1 MTPLKALLIAATAL
15 APLAAHAKEAS
26 PPKPVAM
33 VVPGFADFLAIDGD
47 TVWATNR
54 FSVEQWSLKGK
65 KAETPM
71 GRACGGMSVD
81 YGSLWVADC
90 PENAVKRI
98 DIKTGKLLATISTGI
113 ANNMEGEL
121 NTVTGAGSAWIASE
135 ASGKIARIDVATNKI
150 VATIPTA
157 PGSWYLTFGLG
168 ALWAVSGKEQLLSRI
183 DPATNTVTGTVAL
196 GKYPGF
202 LVAGEGAVWVQEQ
215 GDGTVAKIDPATM
228 TVTMRI
234 KVGDNLKYGDIDV
247 GDGKVWLRTTDD
259 QEFVVIDAQTGA
271 ILSRVGKPV
280 HSGGLRWTPKG
291 VWTSAHDFHLLTWWP
306 KGAELAKP

>member
-1 MTPLKALLIAATAL
+1 MNPLKALLLSAAFM
-15 APLAAHAKEAS
+15 PGLAAAKPAPAPE
-26 PPKPVAM
+26 PV
-33 VVPGFADFLAIDGD
+33 VLTVPGFADFLAIDGD

-54 FSVEQWSLKGK
+54 FAVEQWSLKGK
-65 KAETPM
+65 RAETPM
-71 GRACGGMSVD
+71 NRPCGGMSVD

-98 DIKTGKLLATISTGI
+98 DIKTGKLLAAISTGI

-121 NTVTGAGSAWIASE
+121 NTVTGAGSAWIASD
-135 ASGKIARIDVATNKI
+135 ASGKIARIDASTNTV

-157 PGSWYLTFGLG
+157 PSSWYLTFGLG

-196 GKYPGF
+196 GKMPGF

-215 GDGTVAKIDPATM
+215 GDGTVAKVDPATM

-259 QEFVVIDAQTGA
+259 QEFVVIDAQSGA

-280 HSGGLRWTPKG
+280 HSGGLRWTVKG
-291 VWTSAHDFHLLTWWP
+291 AWTSAHDFHLLTWWP
-306 KGAELAKP
+306 KGSEIAKP

>member
-1 MTPLKALLIAATAL
+1 MSPLKTLLLAAAL
-15 APLAAHAKEAS
+15 APAAAHAKDVPA
-26 PPKPVAM
+26 PKPNAM

-47 TVWATNR
+47 TVWATNKVQ
-54 FSVEQWSLKGK
+54 VEQWSLKGM
-65 KAETPM
+65 KAATPM
-71 GRACGGMSVD
+71 SRPCGGMSVD

-90 PENAVKRI
+90 PEGAVKRI
-98 DIKTGKLLATISTGI
+98 DVRTGKLLATISTGI
-113 ANNMEGEL
+113 ANNLEGEL

-135 ASGKIARIDVATNKI
+135 ASGKIARIDAATNKVI
-150 VATIPTA
+150 ATIPTA

-168 ALWAVSGKEQLLSRI
+168 ALWAVSGKEQVLSRI

-196 GKYPGF
+196 GKTPGF

-215 GDGTVAKIDPATM
+215 GDGTVARVDPATM
-228 TVTMRI
+228 TVTARI

-259 QEFVVIDAQTGA
+259 QDFVVIDAKTNA
-271 ILSRVGKPV
+271 ILTRVGKPV
-280 HSGGLRWTPKG
+280 HSGGLRWTLKG

-306 KGAELAKP
+306 KGSETTKP